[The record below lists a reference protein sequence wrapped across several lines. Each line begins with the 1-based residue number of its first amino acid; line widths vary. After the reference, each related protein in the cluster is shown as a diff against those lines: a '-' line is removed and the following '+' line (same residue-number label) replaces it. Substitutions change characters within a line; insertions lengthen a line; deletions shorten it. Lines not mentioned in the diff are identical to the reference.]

1 MWQKLSAA
9 LNGQSG
15 ISAYGL
21 MREPAGLPGA
31 TVRDQAKLWEQ
42 ASQAAVNAIR
52 ANGDG
57 HRLLVSGY
65 RFSNLYNWPDQHP
78 VSWIS
83 DPLNNFMYEAH
94 HYWAS
99 THDGNYKSY
108 DQEVAAAAALGY

>member
-1 MWQKLSAA
+1 
-9 LNGQSG
+9 
-15 ISAYGL
+15 